1 MKLEGFWYW
10 FRYFLTARRFL
21 MIWFGFSLTLTL
33 TYSLLG
39 LQEAFAGDYVVQ
51 DDARQHVFWMQR
63 FLNPNLFPNDLIANY
78 FQSVAP
84 WGYRFVYWLPA
95 QLGID
100 PLIWNKLIPVS
111 LNLITASFCFGI
123 CFNLLPIPAA
133 AFSSTLLLAQSLGFT
148 AAVVSGTQKAFIYP
162 LFLGFIYFLLKKR
175 LWATLIIIA
184 LQGLFYPQILLITI
198 VILLIRLFELKR
210 GKFQWTSQKTDRW
223 LSGFGLLVALLVM
236 LPFALNSHEFAPV
249 ITPEK
254 AQELP
259 EFLAG
264 GRSRFFYPDEPSK
277 FWLKGRSGLRLA
289 SALTPVTNSLG
300 ILLPFLILFPRTFP
314 LTKQLSKKI
323 ILFPQLLIASGIL
336 FTAAHLLL
344 FRLHLPSRYMEHS
357 LRILFTITAGL
368 VIVILIDAAI
378 QARQTIRS
386 RLLRLGLPLTTLIIL
401 GTPLLFYPLL
411 LPGFPTTA
419 YRQGTAPELYQF
431 LREQPV
437 DTLVVSLAAEANNL
451 PTFAQ
456 RSILIGAEYAIPY
469 HWGYYQQFRQRTLD
483 LITAQYSANP
493 NIVINF
499 INQYQ
504 VNFWLLDQ
512 SAFHPDYLANNDWL
526 QQYQPA
532 SAKAQLQL
540 KQGTT
545 PVLQTLM
552 AECRRFENEQL
563 LLLASDCIISQVTN
577 DK

>member
-10 FRYFLTARRFL
+10 FRHFLTARRFL

-210 GKFQWTSQKTDRW
+210 GKLQWTSQKTDRW

-314 LTKQLSKKI
+314 LSKQLSKKI

-368 VIVILIDAAI
+368 VIVILIDAVI
-378 QARQTIRS
+378 QACQTIRS
-386 RLLRLGLPLTTLIIL
+386 RLLRLSLPLTTLILL

-437 DTLVVSLAAEANNL
+437 DTLVASLAAEANNL

-493 NIVINF
+493 NIVTNF